1 MLSEKFD
8 GSADRRCRFLRVCD
22 SLQCD
27 FRAVFIEGLNPA
39 LQAEMLC
46 KEEEIPLSQYTM
58 VTICLDNLQ
67 HIQHHDLQSQPFPRY
82 G

>member
-1 MLSEKFD
+1 
-8 GSADRRCRFLRVCD
+8 
-22 SLQCD
+22 
-27 FRAVFIEGLNPA
+27 
-39 LQAEMLC
+39 MLC

-82 G
+82 GSRITDFHQAHPDCPAQEHQEVFLEGVLS